1 MDAIQQE
8 LDVLIRARYPILYLV
23 SWEEPR
29 VMRTLR
35 QIARR
40 QEKELLTWTVTDG
53 WTTAEGRAPA
63 RPSDGNRRSGA
74 AAGSSSPRRTRS
86 STVEVDQALEALEL
100 VEQWDHGTGSAA
112 RGALFVLKDF
122 DPYVTY
128 PAVERRLRDLAMRLP
143 YAGYKTIIVVSPVLK
158 VPSHLEKDITV
169 VDIDLPGYEDLK
181 TILDRIVKSVSP
193 DAVMLDDEGTEAFV
207 KAALGLTSAEA
218 ENVFAMALVMDG
230 KLERM
235 DVQVVLSEKKQ
246 VVRKSGTL
254 EYYESDAKFGDI
266 GGLSALKDWLRKRR
280 GSLTQR
286 AREFGLPE
294 PAGALLIGV
303 QGCGKSLAA
312 KAIGA
317 LWEMPL
323 LRFDIG
329 SVFGRYV
336 GESEQNMR
344 KAIAVA
350 EAVAPCILWIDE
362 LEKGFSGMSGGEDS
376 GTSSRVLSY
385 FLTWLQEKKK
395 PVFVIATANDVQKL
409 PPELLRKGRLD
420 EIFFIDLPAYKE
432 RRDIFEIHLRRRGR
446 DPQAFDVDKLARA
459 AKQFSGAEIEQAIV
473 ASLYDAFD
481 ENRDINTEDVLRNI
495 EVTVPI
501 SRTMAERIEA
511 LRDWA
516 DERARPAS
524 FAEDLAEPDSDDE
537 PDDDEKPK
545 RGRATA
551 RRPKVEASVTEV
563 KPEG

>member
-35 QIARR
+35 TIARR
-40 QEKELLTWTVTDG
+40 QEKDLLTWSITEGWMQGDG
-53 WTTAEGRAPA
+53 RGPVRLPA
-63 RPSDGNRRSGA
+63 SLH
-74 AAGSSSPRRTRS
+74 AGSSSARKTRS
-86 STVEVDQALEALEL
+86 STVEIDQALEALDM
-100 VEQWDHGTGSAA
+100 VEQWETGGARGS

-122 DPYVTY
+122 DPFITA
-128 PAVERRLRDLAMRLP
+128 PSVERRLRDLALRLP
-143 YAGYKTIIVVSPVLK
+143 YAGYKTLVVLSPMLK
-158 VPSHLEKDITV
+158 VPSHLEKDMTV
-169 VDIDLPGYEDLK
+169 IDVPLPGYEDLRG
-181 TILDRIVKSVSP
+181 ILDRIVKSVSKDSVDL
-193 DAVMLDDEGTEAFV
+193 DADASESFV
-207 KAALGLTSAEA
+207 KAALGLTSSEA
-218 ENVFAMALVMDG
+218 ENVFAKALVMDG
-230 KLERM
+230 RLEKL
-235 DVQVVLSEKKQ
+235 DVDVVLSEKKQ

-266 GGLSALKDWLRKRR
+266 GGLSGLKDWLRKRR
-280 GSLTQR
+280 TSFTER
-286 AREFGLPE
+286 AKSFGLPE
-294 PAGALLIGV
+294 PKGCLLIGV

-312 KAIGA
+312 KAVGA
-317 LWEMPL
+317 LWELPL

-350 EAVAPCILWIDE
+350 EAVAPCVLWIDE

-376 GTSSRVLSY
+376 GTSARVLSY
-385 FLTWLQEKKK
+385 FLTWLQEKTKA
-395 PVFVIATANDVQKL
+395 VFVIATANDVQKL

-432 RRDIFEIHLRRRGR
+432 RRDIFDIHLRRRNR
-446 DPQAFDVDKLARA
+446 DASQFDLDLLTRESVGY
-459 AKQFSGAEIEQAIV
+459 SGGEIEQAIV
-473 ASLYDAFD
+473 GALFDAFD
-481 ENRDINTEDVLRNI
+481 ENRDINTEDVRHNI

-501 SRTMAERIEA
+501 SRTMSERIDA

-524 FAEDLAEPDSDDE
+524 LPEDLEEPDLTDA
-537 PDDDEKPK
+537 PAPK
-545 RGRATA
+545 NKHAAAATRA
-551 RRPKVEASVTEV
+551 RKPKVEVTV
-563 KPEG
+563 KPVEPG

>member
-1 MDAIQQE
+1 
-8 LDVLIRARYPILYLV
+8 
-23 SWEEPR
+23 
-29 VMRTLR
+29 MRTLR

-53 WTTAEGRAPA
+53 WTTAEGRPPA
-63 RPSDGNRRSGA
+63 RPAEAGGRRS
-74 AAGSSSPRRTRS
+74 SSSTSQPRRTRS
-86 STVEVDQALEALEL
+86 STVEVDQALDALDL
-100 VEQWDHGTGSAA
+100 VEQWDGGGQGGA

-122 DPYVTY
+122 DPYINA

-143 YAGYKTIIVVSPVLK
+143 YAGYKTIVILSPVLK

-169 VDIDLPGYEDLK
+169 VDIELPGYEDLK
-181 TILDRIVKSVSP
+181 VILDRIVKSVSP
-193 DAVMLDDEGTEAFV
+193 EAVMLDDEGTESFV

-218 ENVFAMALVMDG
+218 ENVFAKALVMDG

-254 EYYESDAKFGDI
+254 EYYESDAKFADI

-280 GSLTQR
+280 SSLTQR
-286 AREFGLPE
+286 ARDFGLPE

-350 EAVAPCILWIDE
+350 EAVAPCVLWIDE

-420 EIFFIDLPAYKE
+420 EIFFIDLPAHRE
-432 RRDIFEIHLRRRGR
+432 RMDIFDIHLRRRGR
-446 DPQAFDVDKLARA
+446 DPQGFDLETLAKA
-459 AKQFSGAEIEQAIV
+459 ARNFSGAEIEQAIV
-473 ASLYDAFD
+473 AALFDAFD
-481 ENRDINTEDVLRNI
+481 ENRDITTEDVKRNI

-524 FAEDLAEPDSDDE
+524 FAEDMAE
-537 PDDDEKPK
+537 PDDDDDDAPK
-545 RGRATA
+545 RKPARATA
-551 RRPKVEASVTEV
+551 RKPKVDVSVSEV
-563 KPEG
+563 KPDA